1 MGVRDSARIKLKLM
15 QQQQQQQNSAQISAQ
30 PQQISADSSAQHGQ
44 LNGLKFKLQQPD
56 NRQQLLQQQQQQH
69 NPETIV
75 VHTTT
80 QAQVL
85 PPDYTSIIVSRAS
98 NTMHP
103 QVTMSSTTSNCLAA
117 TGVQTHAHPGTLSP
131 HTTRTPPDVI
141 LQTLPDSVV
150 TSFLES
156 PPASNE
162 NCGLGSGVRTPDEP
176 CSPCSPNSD
185 MPSSAGVLHQQLQ
198 QQNSTSNF
206 QFLTGTV
213 VNNMVNIAATNP
225 KNTMIKTENN
235 ELSNLGYLDSLN
247 ELLGISGV
255 TDRVS
260 QGASAGDK
268 TMPSTGDFMD
278 TFVVGQ
284 KLDCTWEAGSS

>member
-1 MGVRDSARIKLKLM
+1 
-15 QQQQQQQNSAQISAQ
+15 
-30 PQQISADSSAQHGQ
+30 
-44 LNGLKFKLQQPD
+44 
-56 NRQQLLQQQQQQH
+56 
-69 NPETIV
+69 
-75 VHTTT
+75 
-80 QAQVL
+80 
-85 PPDYTSIIVSRAS
+85 
-98 NTMHP
+98 MHP

-117 TGVQTHAHPGTLSP
+117 TGFRTHAHPGTLSP

-141 LQTLPDSVV
+141 LQTLPNSVV

-162 NCGLGSGVRTPDEP
+162 NCGLGSGVQTPDEP
-176 CSPCSPNSD
+176 CSPCSTNSD

-198 QQNSTSNF
+198 QHSTSNF

-255 TDRVS
+255 TGKKHLFSDFYVF
-260 QGASAGDK
+260 DK
-268 TMPSTGDFMD
+268 VTDKIIEKIMMN
-278 TFVVGQ
+278 
-284 KLDCTWEAGSS
+284 

>member
-1 MGVRDSARIKLKLM
+1 
-15 QQQQQQQNSAQISAQ
+15 
-30 PQQISADSSAQHGQ
+30 
-44 LNGLKFKLQQPD
+44 
-56 NRQQLLQQQQQQH
+56 
-69 NPETIV
+69 
-75 VHTTT
+75 
-80 QAQVL
+80 
-85 PPDYTSIIVSRAS
+85 
-98 NTMHP
+98 MHP

-117 TGVQTHAHPGTLSP
+117 TGIRTHAHPGTLSP

-162 NCGLGSGVRTPDEP
+162 NCGLGSGVQTPDEP
-176 CSPCSPNSD
+176 CSPCSTNSD

-255 TDRVS
+255 TGKKSNLISKYLHLQIKD
-260 QGASAGDK
+260 
-268 TMPSTGDFMD
+268 
-278 TFVVGQ
+278 
-284 KLDCTWEAGSS
+284 

>member
-1 MGVRDSARIKLKLM
+1 MY
-15 QQQQQQQNSAQISAQ
+15 
-30 PQQISADSSAQHGQ
+30 
-44 LNGLKFKLQQPD
+44 GLAVMLSVQD
-56 NRQQLLQQQQQQH
+56 QLL
-69 NPETIV
+69 NSKNIDKIFYIS
-75 VHTTT
+75 
-80 QAQVL
+80 AQVL

-103 QVTMSSTTSNCLAA
+103 QVTMSSNTSNCLAA
-117 TGVQTHAHPGTLSP
+117 TGVRTHAHPGTLSP

-141 LQTLPDSVV
+141 LQTLPHSVV

-162 NCGLGSGVRTPDEP
+162 NCGLGSRVQTPDEP
-176 CSPCSPNSD
+176 CSPCSTNSD
-185 MPSSAGVLHQQLQ
+185 MPSSAGVLHQQL

-213 VNNMVNIAATNP
+213 VNNMVIAATNP
-225 KNTMIKTENN
+225 KNNMIKTENN

-255 TDRVS
+255 TGKKS
-260 QGASAGDK
+260 NLISKYLHLQ
-268 TMPSTGDFMD
+268 
-278 TFVVGQ
+278 
-284 KLDCTWEAGSS
+284 